1 MVWIPEVNDEV
12 LVAFEGGDSQHPF
25 VLGGVWNGVDKPPD
39 VELDGGALQVRRLV
53 SRLKNEVYLR
63 DKNGDSSLGL
73 KTGEDEVTFHLSG
86 TDREMKGTSTGKI
99 VLTADS
105 DIEINATGKV
115 VISGTGGVE
124 ISSSAQAK
132 LSGSGGVEVSTS
144 GVAKV
149 SGSQVTLG

>member
-1 MVWIPEVNDEV
+1 M
-12 LVAFEGGDSQHPF
+12 LVAFEGGDRERPF
-25 VLGGVWNGVDKPPD
+25 VLGGIWNGQDVPPPI
-39 VELDGGALQVRRLV
+39 ELDGGALQVRRLV

-63 DKNGDSSLGL
+63 DKNGDSSLGMR
-73 KTGEDEVTFHLSG
+73 TSEDEVTFHLSG
-86 TDREMKGTSTGKI
+86 TDREMKGTSQGKI
-99 VLTADS
+99 VLSADS
-105 DIEINATGKV
+105 DIEIKASGRVT
-115 VISGTGGVE
+115 ISGDGGVE